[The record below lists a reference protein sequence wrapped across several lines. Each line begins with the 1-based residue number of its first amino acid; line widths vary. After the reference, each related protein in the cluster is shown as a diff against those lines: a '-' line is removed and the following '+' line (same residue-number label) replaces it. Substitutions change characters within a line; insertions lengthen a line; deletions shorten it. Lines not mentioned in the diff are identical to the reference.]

1 MSDDI
6 SLFSAIEGLT
16 QITED
21 NLQKLFTTTPFHGI
35 HDGSR
40 LIGLRSGAHRCFVG
54 DYIWDFG
61 GYTTLLITK
70 DDLKSTMQRFLAPK
84 PVVDFTQFSMLG
96 EVPNPW
102 KASTYLNGV

>member
-1 MSDDI
+1 MIDDI
-6 SLFSAIEGLT
+6 ELTEAIEGLT

-21 NLQKLFTTTPFHGI
+21 NLQELFTTTPFNGI

-61 GYTTLLITK
+61 YTTLLITK
-70 DDLKSTMQRFLAPK
+70 DDLKFTIQKFIAPE
-84 PVVDFTQFSMLG
+84 PVVDCTQISMLG
-96 EVPNPW
+96 EVLNPW